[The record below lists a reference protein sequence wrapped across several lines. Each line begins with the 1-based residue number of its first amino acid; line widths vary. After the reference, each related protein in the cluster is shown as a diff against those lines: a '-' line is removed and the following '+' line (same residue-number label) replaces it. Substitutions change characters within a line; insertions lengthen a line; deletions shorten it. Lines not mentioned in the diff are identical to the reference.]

1 MLVSCAARLGSSDPR
16 RSSSST
22 KVLKALVDAWWL
34 TPAEQLAEA
43 ILDRTAAYD
52 HVSFAELAQA
62 WPEHFDPRN
71 ARDDPPKQFAPASVD
86 GWIPVRRR

>member
-22 KVLKALVDAWWL
+22 KVLKALVDARWL
-34 TPAEQLAEA
+34 TPAEQLAEVV
-43 ILDRTAAYD
+43 LDRTAAYD

-62 WPEHFDPRN
+62 WPSTSILATPGMIHPSN
-71 ARDDPPKQFAPASVD
+71 S
-86 GWIPVRRR
+86 RRRR